1 MERKMMNTLIVNDND
16 LNCKCEG
23 LTLDEINI
31 GKLGF
36 VAADLEKFDLIIY
49 KGSRGKKIIKGL

>member
-1 MERKMMNTLIVNDND
+1 MERKMMNTLIVGDND

-23 LTLDEINI
+23 LTLDEINV

-36 VAADLEKFDLIIY
+36 VNADLEKFDLIIY
-49 KGSRGKKIIKGL
+49 KGSRGKKIIKL